1 MDRTDGPGSDER
13 VKPKLPIPLR
23 TMDATASDDLFN
35 QFRKGIFGDIKP
47 PVGLRQKPDRPRA
60 VLLLEPH
67 AQRRPLEARIPELLQ
82 SRRGRRSFQ
91 RFPPPPSKITVFIQL
106 SQLSTTFS
114 TRTRRARA
122 ESYCRRQLQPR
133 HSRRNYSAYRRSDRS
148 PCFSLRPQASTC
160 RRSRHPPSSDKAP
173 RARP

>member
-91 RFPPPPSKITVFIQL
+91 RLPPSKTIVFIQL
-106 SQLSTTFS
+106 HQLNTN
-114 TRTRRARA
+114 
-122 ESYCRRQLQPR
+122 P
-133 HSRRNYSAYRRSDRS
+133 YR
-148 PCFSLRPQASTC
+148 PCPHGQAQ
-160 RRSRHPPSSDKAP
+160 
-173 RARP
+173 